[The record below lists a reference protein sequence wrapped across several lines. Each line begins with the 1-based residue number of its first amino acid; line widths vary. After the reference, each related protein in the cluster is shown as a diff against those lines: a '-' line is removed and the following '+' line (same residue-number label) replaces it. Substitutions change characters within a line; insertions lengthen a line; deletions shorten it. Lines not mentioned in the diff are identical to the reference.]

1 MTFGASQLYVC
12 IMEKKN
18 NTHWTDTKGIAEHF
32 NLKPGTLRKQRAKKM
47 MGHNLPSKQIEDF
60 YMEMVLLV

>member
-1 MTFGASQLYVC
+1 
-12 IMEKKN
+12 MEKKN